1 MPQAKA
7 TVNKSQKVR
16 EMLNQLGLHASP
28 TEISRRLAQ
37 QGIKVRPHMVSTLK
51 NKMKKGRTGMGVA
64 HKSNTSMH
72 SKPSV
77 EEIYAVWELGHK
89 IGMNKLRMIVNQMPR

>member
-51 NKMKKGRTGMGVA
+51 NKMKKGRTG
-64 HKSNTSMH
+64 
-72 SKPSV
+72 
-77 EEIYAVWELGHK
+77 WELPISPTHQCIRSRASKRFMLCGNWDTK
-89 IGMNKLRMIVNQMPR
+89 SA